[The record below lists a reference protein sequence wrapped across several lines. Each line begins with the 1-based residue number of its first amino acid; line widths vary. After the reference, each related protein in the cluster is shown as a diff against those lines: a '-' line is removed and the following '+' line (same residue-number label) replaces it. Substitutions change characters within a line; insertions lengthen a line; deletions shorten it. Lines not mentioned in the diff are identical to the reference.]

1 MNLSAK
7 SAIVSGTALLLAT
20 ALGYAASDFLLEIEG
35 VAGESNTSPSSIE
48 LNSFS
53 FGASNP
59 TTVGPGSSASS
70 GRTAASSGVV
80 APRDA
85 ATGQASGKRVSTG
98 DVTGDGRADLLA
110 ASAVGQTVSFS
121 ATFRESPTKA
131 STGGLARCAQGQHIA
146 KATLR
151 GPRQTVSLD
160 NVVVTSCPG
169 ASGERRHEFTG
180 HVTLIK

>member
-1 MNLSAK
+1 MS
-7 SAIVSGTALLLAT
+7 VSGKFTIISGVAFLLNA
-20 ALGYAASDFLLEIEG
+20 AASYAASDYLLELDG
-35 VAGESNTSPSSIE
+35 VAGESATAPSTIE
-48 LNSFS
+48 LSSFS

-59 TTVGPGSSASS
+59 TSVGSGGLSA
-70 GRTAASSGVV
+70 GKTV
-80 APRDA
+80 APRDV
-85 ATGQASGKRVSTG
+85 ATGQASGKRVATG
-98 DVTGDGRADLLA
+98 DVTGDGHAEVIA

-121 ATFRESPTKA
+121 ATFRESPTKT
-131 STGGLARCAQGQHIA
+131 STGALARCATGQHIA

-169 ASGERRHEFTG
+169 ASGERKHEFTG

>member
-1 MNLSAK
+1 
-7 SAIVSGTALLLAT
+7 
-20 ALGYAASDFLLEIEG
+20 LLEIEG
-35 VAGESNTSPSSIE
+35 VAGESAAASSTIE

-59 TTVGPGSSASS
+59 STVGPGSSASS
-70 GRTAASSGVV
+70 GKTVAASSVV

-85 ATGQASGKRVSTG
+85 ATGQASGRRVAAA
-98 DVTGDGRADLLA
+98 DVTADGRPDVLV

-121 ATFRESPTKA
+121 ASFRESPTKA

-169 ASGERRHEFTG
+169 TSGERRHEFTG

>member
-20 ALGYAASDFLLEIEG
+20 TLGYAASDFLLEIEG
-35 VAGESNTSPSSIE
+35 VAGESSTAPSSIE

-59 TTVGPGSSASS
+59 TSVGSAGLSS
-70 GRTAASSGVV
+70 GKTVAAASAV

-85 ATGQASGKRVSTG
+85 ATGQASGRRVAAS
-98 DVTGDGRADLLA
+98 DVSGDGRADVLV

-169 ASGERRHEFTG
+169 ASGERKHEFTG

>member
-1 MNLSAK
+1 MNVSTK
-7 SAIVSGTALLLAT
+7 FVIVSGAALLLT
-20 ALGYAASDFLLEIEG
+20 AAAVYAASDYLLEIDG
-35 VAGESNTSPSSIE
+35 VAGESTTAPSTIE

-59 TTVGPGSSASS
+59 TSVGSAGLSS
-70 GRTAASSGVV
+70 GKTVAASNVV

-85 ATGQASGKRVSTG
+85 ATGQASGKRVAAA
-98 DVTGDGRADLLA
+98 DVSGDGRADVLV

-169 ASGERRHEFTG
+169 ASGERKHEFTG

>member
-1 MNLSAK
+1 MSVSAK
-7 SAIVSGTALLLAT
+7 YAIVSGAALLLT
-20 ALGYAASDFLLEIEG
+20 AVASYAASDYLLEIEG
-35 VAGESNTSPSSIE
+35 VAGESSVAPSTIE

-59 TTVGPGSSASS
+59 TSVGSSGLSS
-70 GRTAASSGVV
+70 GKTVAASSVV

-85 ATGQASGKRVSTG
+85 ATGQASGKRVAAS
-98 DVTGDGRADLLA
+98 DVNGDGRTDVIG
-110 ASAVGQTVSFS
+110 ASTLGQTVSFS
-121 ATFRESPTKA
+121 ATFRESPTKG

-160 NVVVTSCPG
+160 NVVVTSCPA
-169 ASGERRHEFTG
+169 ASGERKHEFTG

>member
-1 MNLSAK
+1 MNVSAK
-7 SAIVSGTALLLAT
+7 FAIVSGAALLFSA
-20 ALGYAASDFLLEIEG
+20 AAVYAASDYLLEIEG
-35 VAGESNTSPSSIE
+35 VAGEAVTAPSTIE
-48 LNSFS
+48 VNSFS

-59 TTVGPGSSASS
+59 AAISNAGLSS
-70 GRTAASSGVV
+70 GKTVATGNVV

-85 ATGQASGKRVSTG
+85 ATGQASGRRVATG
-98 DVTGDGRADLLA
+98 DVNGDGRADVLA
-110 ASAVGQTVSFS
+110 ATAVGQTISFS

-131 STGGLARCAQGQHIA
+131 SIGGLARCAQGQRIA

-160 NVVVTSCPG
+160 NVIVTYCPG

>member
-1 MNLSAK
+1 MSVSGK
-7 SAIVSGTALLLAT
+7 FTIVSGVALLLNA
-20 ALGYAASDFLLEIEG
+20 AASYAASDYLLEIEG
-35 VAGESNTSPSSIE
+35 VAGESATAPSTIE

-59 TTVGPGSSASS
+59 TSVGSGGLSA
-70 GRTAASSGVV
+70 GKTAAASSVV
-80 APRDA
+80 APRDV
-85 ATGQASGKRVSTG
+85 ATGQSSGKRVATG
-98 DVTGDGRADLLA
+98 DVTGDGRTDVIA

-121 ATFRESPTKA
+121 ATFRESPTKT
-131 STGGLARCAQGQHIA
+131 STGGLARCATGQHIA

-169 ASGERRHEFTG
+169 ASGERKHEFTG

>member
-1 MNLSAK
+1 MNVSTK
-7 SAIVSGTALLLAT
+7 FAIGSGAALLLT
-20 ALGYAASDFLLEIEG
+20 AAAVYAASDYLLEIDG
-35 VAGESNTSPSSIE
+35 VAGESTAAPSTIE

-59 TTVGPGSSASS
+59 TSVGSAGLSS
-70 GRTAASSGVV
+70 GRTVAASSVV

-85 ATGQASGKRVSTG
+85 ATGQASGKRVAAA
-98 DVTGDGRADLLA
+98 DVSGDGRVDVLV

>member
-1 MNLSAK
+1 MNLSAR
-7 SAIVSGTALLLAT
+7 SAIVSGTALLLTT

-35 VAGESNTSPSSIE
+35 VAGESSTSPASIE

-59 TTVGPGSSASS
+59 TSVGSGGLSS
-70 GRTAASSGVV
+70 GKTVAASGVV

-85 ATGQASGKRVSTG
+85 ATGQASGKRVATG
-98 DVTGDGRADLLA
+98 DVNGVGRADVLA

-121 ATFRESPTKA
+121 ATFRESPTK
-131 STGGLARCAQGQHIA
+131 TPVGGLARCAQGQHIA

>member
-1 MNLSAK
+1 MRLSAK
-7 SAIVSGTALLLAT
+7 SAIVSGTALLLT
-20 ALGYAASDFLLEIEG
+20 AVVGYAASDYLLEIEG
-35 VAGESNTSPSSIE
+35 VAGESSTSPSTIE
-48 LNSFS
+48 LASWS

-59 TTVGPGSSASS
+59 TSVGSAGLSS
-70 GRTAASSGVV
+70 GKTVATSSVV

-85 ATGQASGKRVSTG
+85 ATGQASGKRVATG
-98 DVTGDGRADLLA
+98 DVSGDGRADVLA

-121 ATFRESPTKA
+121 AMFRESPSKA

-160 NVVVTSCPG
+160 NVVVTSCP
-169 ASGERRHEFTG
+169 AAAGERRHEFTG